1 MADGRPERPDGDIP
15 HVRRRS
21 ELDHCTRSLTGYVSC
36 QEDNVTVVTRPTRN
50 ERDAYR
56 LLYAGF
62 VAAPLIAGFDKF
74 TDKLGN
80 WDRYLADGVAEKLP
94 VKRHAFM
101 QAVGLIEIGAGL
113 LVAAKPK
120 WGAYVVSAWL
130 AGIVTNLWAKPQ
142 YRDIALRDVGL
153 ALSALAL
160 GQLAADVA
168 VEGA

>member
-1 MADGRPERPDGDIP
+1 MSRCAILDWPSVRSHWRGSAKSTQVEQEA
-15 HVRRRS
+15 HVIA
-21 ELDHCTRSLTGYVSC
+21 
-36 QEDNVTVVTRPTRN
+36 VVHPTRN

-62 VAAPLIAGFDKF
+62 IAAPMIAGFDKF

-94 VKRHAFM
+94 VERHTFM
-101 QAVGLIEIGAGL
+101 QAVGLIEMGAGL

-130 AGIVTNLWAKPQ
+130 TGIIANLWTKPQ
-142 YRDIALRDVGL
+142 YRDIALRDFGL
-153 ALSALAL
+153 ALGALAL
-160 GQLAADVA
+160 SRLAGDVSSTA
-168 VEGA
+168 

>member
-1 MADGRPERPDGDIP
+1 MNETD
-15 HVRRRS
+15 RRK
-21 ELDHCTRSLTGYVSC
+21 
-36 QEDNVTVVTRPTRN
+36 N

-62 VAAPLIAGFDKF
+62 VAAPLIAGVDKF

-80 WDRYLADGVAEKLP
+80 WDRYLADDVAEKLP
-94 VKRHAFM
+94 VERHTFM
-101 QAVGLIEIGAGL
+101 QAVGLIEVGAGL

-130 AGIVTNLWAKPQ
+130 GGIVANLWMKPQ

-153 ALSALAL
+153 ALGALAL
-160 GQLAADVA
+160 ARLSADVTSQA
-168 VEGA
+168 A

>member
-1 MADGRPERPDGDIP
+1 MPEHAPAPRA
-15 HVRRRS
+15 
-21 ELDHCTRSLTGYVSC
+21 
-36 QEDNVTVVTRPTRN
+36 

-62 VAAPLIAGFDKF
+62 IAAPMIAGFDKF

-80 WDRYLADGVAEKLP
+80 WDRYLSDDLAERLP
-94 VKRHAFM
+94 VERHTFM
-101 QAVGLIEIGAGL
+101 QAVGLIEMGAAL

-130 AGIVTNLWAKPQ
+130 AGIVANLWTKPQ
-142 YRDIALRDVGL
+142 YRDIALRDFGL

-160 GQLAADVA
+160 GRLATDLSRSAA
-168 VEGA
+168 